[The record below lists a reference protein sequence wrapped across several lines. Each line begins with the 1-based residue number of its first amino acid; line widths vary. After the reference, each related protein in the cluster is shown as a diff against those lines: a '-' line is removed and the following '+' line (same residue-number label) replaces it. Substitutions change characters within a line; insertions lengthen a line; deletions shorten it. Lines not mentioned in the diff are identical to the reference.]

1 MLEGMSSRK
10 KLFQTPEELLYYLVF
25 LVAALFLAKI
35 FTDLQEFDVSYQEEY
50 EARML
55 CSRGVKEE
63 CEKYDRIQKEKIR

>member
-1 MLEGMSSRK
+1 MLERMGSRK
-10 KLFQTPEELLYYLVF
+10 KLFQSPEELFYYLAFLIAIFF
-25 LVAALFLAKI
+25 LVKI

-63 CEKYDRIQKEKIR
+63 CIKYDRIQAEKNR